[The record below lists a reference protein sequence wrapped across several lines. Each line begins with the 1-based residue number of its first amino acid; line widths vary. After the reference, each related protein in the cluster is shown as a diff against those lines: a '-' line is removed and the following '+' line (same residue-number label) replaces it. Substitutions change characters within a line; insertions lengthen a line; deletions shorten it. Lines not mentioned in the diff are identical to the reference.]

1 MKTESLDFHSMDLNM
16 DILPSGNI
24 FSELEHVCTTGYFSS
39 QPSIED
45 QWQQTWYEL
54 ERYLR
59 DEPKLQSY
67 KKIHEIDTAWDL
79 LSAPARIFE
88 ELKIKEQNL
97 DSVSTTSSVS
107 STCSGM
113 SWDSSGS
120 QALSCSV
127 VVKKERIDDDE
138 DELHSDS
145 CEEKFTVSSLATSLG
160 NAAATSLAYS
170 PCGSASSTPTPIVG
184 TINAAQIGTTLSSVS
199 EKGIKL
205 RVIATKTHNKG
216 ASSRANSINVSISS
230 GHNSSNQ
237 NSNAGG
243 SSSSSSTSP
252 QDYILPTLTPPSSP
266 ESIRTSI
273 TNNNTQQQQQQQRQQ
288 QQIDASTMSATELA
302 TLIQQQQQQ
311 QQQQRIGQSQ
321 YSAATP
327 TSTAILR
334 FSSAVTTLVNSSK
347 NPTLTSTTV
356 PLLQQQQQNLQ
367 QQQQKSHLSVQTTSA
382 GTNTEPHPTSAA
394 QSQPS
399 ALSSSSSTV
408 HSNIPRSTIVR
419 LTSANGTKSGAIS
432 LARVIQMQ
440 NSGSGSVAAAMLN
453 ASATSKQ
460 QQQQM
465 QQHVMNMAVTA
476 AQIAQRGTQM
486 QNPQVTTLTTKTHQ
500 RLHDHSPDAKR
511 RIHKCQFLGCKKV
524 YTKSS
529 HLKAHQ
535 RTHTGEK
542 PYKCSWEGCE
552 WRFARS
558 DELTRHYRKHTGA
571 KPFKCRNCDRCF
583 SRSDHLALHMKR
595 HM

>member
-1 MKTESLDFHSMDLNM
+1 MKNHVFRAIDCIRKAWAGWDFFQLKAVE
-16 DILPSGNI
+16 I
-24 FSELEHVCTTGYFSS
+24 FHKAAMTGEYLHK
-39 QPSIED
+39 
-45 QWQQTWYEL
+45 TWYEL

-67 KKIHEIDTAWDL
+67 KKIHSEIDTAWDL

-120 QALSCSV
+120 QTLSCSV
-127 VVKKERIDDDE
+127 VVKKERIDEDE
-138 DELHSDS
+138 DELHLDG
-145 CEEKFTVSSLATSLG
+145 CEEKFTASALATSLG

-170 PCGSASSTPTPIVG
+170 PCGSASSTPTPVAG
-184 TINAAQIGTTLSSVS
+184 VINTASIGTVS

-205 RVIATKTHNKG
+205 RVITTKAHNKG
-216 ASSRANSINVSISS
+216 ATNRANSINVSISS
-230 GHNSSNQ
+230 GHNSNNQSN
-237 NSNAGG
+237 
-243 SSSSSSTSP
+243 SSSSTSP
-252 QDYILPTLTPPSSP
+252 HDYMSPTLTPPSSP
-266 ESIRTSI
+266 ESIRTSN
-273 TNNNTQQQQQQQRQQ
+273 TNNTQQQQQQQQ
-288 QQIDASTMSATELA
+288 QQIDAGTLSATELA
-302 TLIQQQQQQ
+302 ALIQQQQ
-311 QQQQRIGQSQ
+311 RLGQTQ
-321 YSAATP
+321 YSAGSP
-327 TSTAILR
+327 TSAAILR
-334 FSSAVTTLVNSSK
+334 FSSAVSTLVNSSK

-356 PLLQQQQQNLQ
+356 PLLQQQQQ
-367 QQQQKSHLSVQTTSA
+367 QQQKSHLSTQTTSA
-382 GTNTEPHPTSAA
+382 GTNTEPHPLQPT
-394 QSQPS
+394 QSQS
-399 ALSSSSSTV
+399 QSSISSSSSSSSTV

-432 LARVIQMQ
+432 LARIIQMQ

-453 ASATSKQ
+453 ATVTSK

-476 AQIAQRGTQM
+476 AQIAQRGTQL
-486 QNPQVTTLTTKTHQ
+486 QNPQVTTLTTKNHQ